1 MAEGSDS
8 VSWMLSNQLR
18 TASKQQQHEA
28 SDSNSKLK
36 EAHNSSRNQ
45 KTAAPSKK
53 QQQEASNSSRKQ
65 ATAAASKQETALSK

>member
-8 VSWMLSNQLR
+8 VSWMRDQLR
-18 TASKQQQHEA
+18 TASKEQQQKV

-36 EAHNSSRNQ
+36 EAHNSSRNL

-53 QQQEASNSSRKQ
+53 QQQEGSNSRK
-65 ATAAASKQETALSK
+65 